1 MGDSVRY
8 GENRTLF
15 ESPDISTYQPRR
27 TVDRGKRTCTAD
39 LCIPEDVQ
47 QENNTSAPLKRKDVA
62 QALHHR
68 NVLRVT
74 ESIKLSLNRRFCS
87 IKSKMKEIMQ
97 TFCTE
102 VLSLA
107 ENNTVYFK
115 PDYKPTPKQ
124 RSYTFVSFLNV
135 PLKTEEIYMYEFV
148 KQHFEFTKVDYPKQ
162 QIDGIEYRTG
172 TRVYWCT
179 KIKHHLPKYVHIF
192 GRWIR
197 VIYTGQPARQKT
209 QNTHNDIRQIEFETD
224 QPDPISD
231 DQSQQIT
238 NTPEI
243 DNTQH
248 KLLKTHHQ
256 K

>member
-1 MGDSVRY
+1 MVRTIFIIMRDSVWY

-15 ESPDISTYQPRR
+15 ESPDISTYQPWR
-27 TVDRGKRTCTAD
+27 TVARGKRTCTAD
-39 LCIPEDVQ
+39 LCIVEDVQ
-47 QENNTSAPLKRKDVA
+47 QENNKSAPLERKDVA

-68 NVLRVT
+68 NVLRVA
-74 ESIKLSLNRRFCS
+74 ESIQLSLNGRLCS
-87 IKSKMKEIMQ
+87 IKFKTKEIMQ

-107 ENNTVYFK
+107 ENNTAYLK

-135 PLKTEEIYMYEFV
+135 PLETEEKYMDEFV

-162 QIDGIEYRTG
+162 QIDGTEYHTG

-192 GRWIR
+192 GRWTR
-197 VIYTGQPARQKT
+197 VIYTGQPARQRT
-209 QNTHNDIRQIEFETD
+209 QITHNDIRQIEFETD
-224 QPDPISD
+224 QPDPI
-231 DQSQQIT
+231 
-238 NTPEI
+238 
-243 DNTQH
+243 
-248 KLLKTHHQ
+248 
-256 K
+256 